1 MTSDEKKQRAQ
12 AHFEKGEQ
20 RRTEAAKSR
29 DDYRAQ
35 INADAAKTIR
45 LRALRLAKEAA
56 DALAANERAAEKL
69 ARAALPRTARKK
81 TIKEKPETPKTDSTK
96 AES

>member
-1 MTSDEKKQRAQ
+1 MSSHGSAEEKRQRAQ

-20 RRTEAAKSR
+20 RRVEAAKSR

-56 DALAANERAAEKL
+56 DELAKKSQAAAKE
-69 ARAALPRTARKK
+69 ARAALPKAARKK
-81 TIKEKPETPKTDSTK
+81 TLREKGPV
-96 AES
+96 AER